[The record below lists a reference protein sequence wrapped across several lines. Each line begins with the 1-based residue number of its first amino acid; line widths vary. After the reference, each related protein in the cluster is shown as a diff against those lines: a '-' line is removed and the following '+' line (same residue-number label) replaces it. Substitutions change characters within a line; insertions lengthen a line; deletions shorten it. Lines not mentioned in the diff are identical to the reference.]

1 MVHRLYV
8 EKKPAFREE
17 AASILEDIR
26 SFLRI
31 TNLTG
36 VRLLNRYDVE
46 NLAADTLEKMIPI
59 VFSEPQLDDVYFTL
73 PEDGAVV
80 FATEYLPG
88 QFD

>member
-46 NLAADTLEKMIPI
+46 NIDEATLAKVTPI
-59 VFSEPQLDDVYFTL
+59 VFSEPQLDDVYTEL
-73 PEDGAVV
+73 PEDGAVI
-80 FATEYLPG
+80 FATE
-88 QFD
+88 